1 MAWLGIILRGF
12 VFIGALAGVSLLTG
26 CTGLQF
32 VNATV
37 VMNSAVWPNHYT
49 RSLNHAFGNDPRQ
62 KLDVYCPEKITPHP
76 KAVIFLYGGTWRCG
90 SKHDYR
96 FVGEALTSRG
106 FIAVVPD
113 YRLYPQ
119 VKFPAFVADGA
130 AAVRW
135 VHDHIA
141 EFGGDPAQIYLMG
154 HSAGSHTA
162 ALLTVD
168 AHYLQAVG
176 LDRHAIRAT
185 AGMSGVYDFAANPW
199 DAEVFGSLTNAAT
212 LQPQPSPMTFVDGQ
226 EPPMLLLHGMKDWIV
241 SPQNTVRLTECIRNA
256 GGQVEQITYAHRGHV
271 GMLVALSSPNRWLDP
286 VLDDVAKFFR
296 RH

>member
-1 MAWLGIILRGF
+1 MEWMEIYLRRF
-12 VFIGALAGVSLLTG
+12 VVIAALAGISLLTG
-26 CTGLQF
+26 CTGMQF

-37 VMNSAVWPNHYT
+37 VMNSAVWQNHYT
-49 RSLNHAFGNDPRQ
+49 RSLNHAYGTDPRQ
-62 KLDVYCPEKITPHP
+62 KLDVYCPEKITPHT
-76 KAVIFLYGGTWRCG
+76 KVVIFFYGGTWRCG
-90 SKHDYR
+90 NKHDYR

-119 VKFPAFVADGA
+119 VKFPACVEDGA
-130 AAVRW
+130 AAIRW

-141 EFGGDPAQIYLMG
+141 EFGGDRARIYLMG

-168 AHYLQAVG
+168 AHYLKAVG
-176 LDRHAIRAT
+176 LDRNALCAS
-185 AGMSGVYDFAANPW
+185 AAMSGVYDFASNKW
-199 DAEVFGSLTNAAT
+199 DSEVFGPLTNAAT
-212 LQPQPSPMTFVDGQ
+212 MQPQPSPMTFVDGQ

-241 SPQNTVRLTECIRNA
+241 SPQNTMRLTARIQQA

-286 VLDDVAKFFR
+286 VLDDVTKFFNR
-296 RH
+296 N

>member
-1 MAWLGIILRGF
+1 MEWKGKVLRG
-12 VFIGALAGVSLLTG
+12 LAMVAVLLEMSLLTG
-26 CTGLQF
+26 CTGMQF

-49 RSLNHAFGNDPRQ
+49 RSLNHAYGTDPRQ
-62 KLDVYCPEKITPHP
+62 KLDVYRPEKISPHT
-76 KAVIFLYGGTWRCG
+76 KVVIFFYGRTWRCG

-119 VKFPAFVADGA
+119 VKFPAFIEDGA
-130 AAVRW
+130 ATVRW

-176 LDRHAIRAT
+176 LGRKTIRAT
-185 AGMSGVYDFAANPW
+185 ATMSGVYDFDSNKW
-199 DAEVFGSLTNAAT
+199 DAEVFGPLTNAAPM
-212 LQPQPSPMTFVDGQ
+212 QPPPSPMTFVDGQ

-241 SPQNTVRLTECIRNA
+241 SPQNTLRLTERIRQS
-256 GGQVEQITYAHRGHV
+256 GGEVEQINYAHRGHV

-286 VLDDVAKFFR
+286 VLDDVAKFFN

>member
-1 MAWLGIILRGF
+1 MGIISRWLA
-12 VFIGALAGVSLLTG
+12 VLAGLAGTGLLTG

-37 VMNSAVWPNHYT
+37 VMNSAVWPNDYT
-49 RSLNHAFGNDPRQ
+49 RSLNHAYGSDPRQ
-62 KLDVYCPEKITPHP
+62 MLDVYRPKKITPHT
-76 KAVIFLYGGTWRCG
+76 KVVIFFYGGTWRCG
-90 SKHDYR
+90 SRQDYR

-106 FIAVVPD
+106 FIAVIPD

-119 VKFPAFVADGA
+119 VKFPTFLEDGA

-168 AHYLQAVG
+168 EHYLQAVG
-176 LDRHAIRAT
+176 LGRKNIRAT
-185 AGMSGVYDFAANPW
+185 AAMSGVYDFGSNKW
-199 DAEVFGSLTNAAT
+199 DPEVFGPLTNAAT
-212 LQPQPSPMTFVDGQ
+212 MQPQPSPLTFADAQ
-226 EPPMLLLHGMKDWIV
+226 DPPLLLLHGMKDWIV
-241 SPQNTVRLTECIRNA
+241 SPQNTQRLTERIRQR
-256 GGQVEQITYAHRGHV
+256 GGAVEQITYANRGHV

-286 VLDDVAKFFR
+286 VLDDVAKFFN